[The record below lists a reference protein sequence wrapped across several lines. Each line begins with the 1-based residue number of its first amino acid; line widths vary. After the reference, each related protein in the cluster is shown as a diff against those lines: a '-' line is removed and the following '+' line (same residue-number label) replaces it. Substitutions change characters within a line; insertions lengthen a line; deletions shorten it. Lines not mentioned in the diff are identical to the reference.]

1 MTDRLLA
8 LRVFAQVARTG
19 SFSKAARELALS
31 QPSVSRIV
39 AGLEADVG
47 IALMTRTTRG
57 LRLTDAGS
65 DYLARIEPIL
75 DALEEADHA
84 ARGTGELRGVL
95 RVAVSSGFA
104 AREVIPRLP
113 GFMAKHPALRIELL
127 MNDQR
132 QDLVGESIDV
142 ALRFGTLADSS
153 ATARLIGVSPRV
165 VVAAPSYLQRAGTPR
180 SPGQLAGHAMIVGP
194 SRPGQPAWTFERD
207 GRSHAV
213 RVESRLKIT
222 THEAAIVAAVAGLG
236 IVSTALWGCREELA
250 AGALERV
257 LPEWD
262 TGSVEVHAVFP
273 AGRAA
278 KPAARAFADHVIGGL
293 APA

>member
-1 MTDRLLA
+1 MTDRLFA

-65 DYLARIEPIL
+65 DYLARVEPIL

-113 GFMAKHPALRIELL
+113 GFMH
-127 MNDQR
+127 
-132 QDLVGESIDV
+132 
-142 ALRFGTLADSS
+142 
-153 ATARLIGVSPRV
+153 
-165 VVAAPSYLQRAGTPR
+165 RA
-180 SPGQLAGHAMIVGP
+180 H
-194 SRPGQPAWTFERD
+194 
-207 GRSHAV
+207 
-213 RVESRLKIT
+213 
-222 THEAAIVAAVAGLG
+222 
-236 IVSTALWGCREELA
+236 
-250 AGALERV
+250 
-257 LPEWD
+257 
-262 TGSVEVHAVFP
+262 
-273 AGRAA
+273 
-278 KPAARAFADHVIGGL
+278 ARADARRLQPSLPSTKTVSSY
-293 APA
+293 APTSAPPWPGNARSSRSVVPLPGAQSPNRGDPAPRW

>member
-8 LRVFAQVARTG
+8 LRVFTQVARTG

-39 AGLEADVG
+39 ARLEADVG
-47 IALMTRTTRG
+47 AALMTRTTRG
-57 LRLTDAGS
+57 LRLTDAGA

-104 AREVIPRLP
+104 ARDVIPRLP
-113 GFMAKHPALRIELL
+113 PFMAKHPALRIELL

-132 QDLVGESIDV
+132 QDLLGESIDV
-142 ALRFGTLADSS
+142 ALRFGALADSN
-153 ATARLIGVSPRV
+153 ATARLIGVSPRI
-165 VVAAPSYLQRAGTPR
+165 VVAAPSYLRRAGTPR
-180 SPGQLAGHAMIVGP
+180 TPEQLAGHAMIVGP
-194 SRPGQPAWTFERD
+194 SRTGQPWTFERD
-207 GRSHAV
+207 GRTHSV

-222 THEAAIVAAVAGLG
+222 THEATIAAAVAGLG

-250 AGALERV
+250 AGTLEAL
-257 LPEWD
+257 LPEWS

-278 KPAARAFADHVIGGL
+278 KPAARAFAEHVIGGL
-293 APA
+293 GVA

>member
-1 MTDRLLA
+1 MTDRIFA

-39 AGLEADVG
+39 AALEAEIGV
-47 IALMTRTTRG
+47 ALMTRTTRG

-95 RVAVSSGFA
+95 RVALSSGFA
-104 AREVIPRLP
+104 AREVIPRLA
-113 GFMAKHPALRIELL
+113 GFMARHPALRIELL
-127 MNDQR
+127 MSDQR
-132 QDLVGESIDV
+132 QDLVGERIDV
-142 ALRFGTLADSS
+142 ALRFGALTDSN
-153 ATARLIGVSPRV
+153 ATARLIGVSPRI
-165 VVAAPSYLQRAGTPR
+165 VVAAPSYLRRAGTPR
-180 SPGQLAGHAMIVGP
+180 SPEQLAGHAMIVGP
-194 SRPGQPAWTFERD
+194 SRTGQPWTFERD
-207 GRSHAV
+207 GRSHSV
-213 RVESRLKIT
+213 RVEGRLKIT
-222 THEAAIVAAVAGLG
+222 THEAAIAAAVAGLG

-250 AGALERV
+250 AGTLVAL
-257 LPEWD
+257 LPDWH
-262 TGSVEVHAVFP
+262 TGSVEVHALFP

-278 KPAARAFADHVIGGL
+278 KPAARAFADHVIGGMR
-293 APA
+293 PA